1 MKKLDIKKIDSLYY
15 YENNDL
21 GYELKGKQHVFK
33 VWSPIAD
40 AMYLCIYD
48 GYDDIEGKSILWK
61 KVIKGYGK

>member
-40 AMYLCIYD
+40 SMYLCIYD
-48 GYDDIEGKSILWK
+48 GYDDIEGK
-61 KVIKGYGK
+61 